1 MPRCPSERRP
11 PPVHVQPADLREPH
25 LVYNER
31 RIVFDAEREERL
43 VAVGAQRDLHG
54 DGDIQLP
61 ALVRPLFG
69 KAYTGVVPRR
79 RYLAGRGGA
88 VCKLPQPL
96 LVIGHDEA
104 VERTAA
110 RIVYICNASLPVGKG
125 EYAPVSVTSS
135 ISKKAFFRIVFS
147 LSYCFIR
154 LLQNMRRGGL
164 YSKSPPKRAFRTVPD
179 RLTCGDF

>member
-1 MPRCPSERRP
+1 MPRCPSERRS

-69 KAYTGVVPRR
+69 KAHTGVVPRR

-110 RIVYICNASLPVGKG
+110 RIVHICNASLPVGKG
-125 EYAPVSVTSS
+125 EYAPVSVIQLYFQKSVFQNRFLPLLLFYPPAAKHAARRL
-135 ISKKAFFRIVFS
+135 ILKKPAEAGF
-147 LSYCFIR
+147 SYC
-154 LLQNMRRGGL
+154 
-164 YSKSPPKRAFRTVPD
+164 S
-179 RLTCGDF
+179 